1 MPTFLRDQCKR
12 NLFNVEQMKA
22 IGVTDNSV
30 MCRFQ
35 GDDRAILLGTYNTEA
50 EAMNVLDLIVGWMDG
65 DGCEFPYESMEFV
78 FEMPEARKVL
88 F

>member
-1 MPTFLRDQCKR
+1 MPTFLRDQSGR
-12 NLFNVEQMKA
+12 YLLNVEQMKA
-22 IGVTDNSV
+22 ISV
-30 MCRFQ
+30 MENTVVCWVQ
-35 GDDRAILLGTYNTEA
+35 GEGTGRILGKYNTEA